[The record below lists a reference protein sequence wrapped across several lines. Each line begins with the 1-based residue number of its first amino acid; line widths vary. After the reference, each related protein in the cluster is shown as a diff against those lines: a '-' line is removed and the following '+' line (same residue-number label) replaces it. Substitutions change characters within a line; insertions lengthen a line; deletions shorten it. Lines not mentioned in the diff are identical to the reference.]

1 MLSCS
6 VIKFAIDN
14 GWTSARYSEAMRRS
28 VVTTQEYIQD
38 EINPTCSIFN
48 VEIYLSFT
56 KMADGAVRAWF
67 QDQWG

>member
-1 MLSCS
+1 
-6 VIKFAIDN
+6 
-14 GWTSARYSEAMRRS
+14 MRRS